1 MQKNEQGFSL
11 KERRITMTNSE
22 KALALHKEWNGKIET
37 TPKCEVKSR
46 EDLALAYTPGVA
58 EPCKVI
64 AEDKEAAYQYTIKSN
79 TVAVVSDGSA
89 VLGLGNIGAAA
100 AMPVMEGKAVLF
112 KEFGNVNAFPI
123 CLDTQDTE
131 EIIKTVVNIAPAF
144 GGINLEDISAPR
156 CFEIESRLKELLDIP
171 VFHDDQHGTAIV
183 VLAGIINALKV
194 TGKKKED
201 CKIVVNGAGSAGIAI
216 SKLLLRYGFPN
227 LTLCDKSGIL
237 NKDSKD
243 LNWMQKEMMEVT
255 NLEGKSGTLAD
266 AFVGADIF
274 VGVSAP
280 NIVSEEMVASMNK
293 DAILF
298 AMANPTP
305 EIMPDL
311 AKKAG
316 AKVVGT
322 GRSDFPNQ
330 VNNVVAFPGIFK
342 GALEGRAPQI
352 TEEMKLATAKAI
364 AGLVPDEE
372 LNEDNILPEAFD
384 PRVSQVVSEAVK
396 ALI

>member
-1 MQKNEQGFSL
+1 
-11 KERRITMTNSE
+11 MTNSE

-201 CKIVVNGAGSAGIAI
+201 CKIVVNGAGLAGIAI

-342 GALEGRAPQI
+342 GALEGRATQI
-352 TEEMKLATAKAI
+352 TEEMKLAASLAL
-364 AGLVPDEE
+364 ASLVPDDE

-384 PRVSQVVSEAVK
+384 PRVADVVSAAVK
-396 ALI
+396 EHIHE